1 MLIEIPD
8 STPVVPLARAL
19 ASLGL
24 IMDGYMAHL
33 PIMRT
38 KEFEIPKDF
47 FPVTEGPSNDRS

>member
-24 IMDGYMAHL
+24 VMDGYMAHL

-38 KEFEIPKDF
+38 KEFDVPKDF
-47 FPVTEGPSNDRS
+47 FPVTEGPSNDR